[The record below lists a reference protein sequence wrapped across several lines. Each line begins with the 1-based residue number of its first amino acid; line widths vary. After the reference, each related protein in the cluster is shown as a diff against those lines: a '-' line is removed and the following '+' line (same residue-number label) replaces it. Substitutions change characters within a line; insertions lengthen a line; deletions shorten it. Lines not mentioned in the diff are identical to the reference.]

1 MTKISRNLE
10 QIPILTA
17 AAVFF
22 LLGILIE
29 GIINIPFFVLLA
41 SCLVLLATAFS
52 KIKQNL
58 VFTFIFLLLCL
69 GLGGLHLKNHL
80 LLPVNHI
87 GLLKLQGIKNI
98 QLGGIIDSDP
108 VYAERKISFTLGV
121 RKILLNHKPEGNA
134 GQPNSRSHKSI
145 AARGKVLVNIFNTGK
160 STPPFI
166 TKKDPSAKERA
177 GFTYGDELIVEGRLY
192 RPFIFG
198 AGSNFS
204 YRDYLRNQGI
214 YSILS
219 VKKENKIVL
228 AAQGKGDFLKSLSL
242 RMKHRFKDIFKQY
255 LSPINSDVLS
265 AIILGER
272 QNFPERL
279 RQAFVQTGTA
289 HIIAISGF
297 NVGIVA
303 FLILI
308 FLKTMRIKRKVRYM
322 IMLPILVMHMLA
334 VGASSSV
341 VRATLMALIVL
352 IAYLIDRE
360 PHIINSLSLAALFI
374 LGYNPLQIFDIG
386 FQLSFVSVLGIVI
399 LSPRIINLFRIK
411 QKINIL
417 PRAILNSFSVSL
429 SAWLATFGFVAY
441 YFRIISPVTVLANLI
456 IVPLASLAIILGFTL
471 SLSAMACPLLS
482 PSISATTNFILV
494 FLFKVTYSLS
504 HLPFAYFYL

>member
-1 MTKISRNLE
+1 LSKLE
-10 QIPILTA
+10 QIPILSA

-22 LLGILIE
+22 IFGILIE
-29 GIINIPFFVLLA
+29 GFINIPFFVLLA
-41 SCLVLLATAFS
+41 FCLAMLT
-52 KIKQNL
+52 L
-58 VFTFIFLLLCL
+58 VFLKHQKNFVFVLSFLFLSF

-80 LLPVNHI
+80 LLPGNHI
-87 GLLKLQGIKNI
+87 GLLKLQGNKNI
-98 QLGGIIDSDP
+98 QLGGTIVSDP
-108 VYAERKISFTLGV
+108 VYGERKISFTLGV
-121 RKILLNHKPEGNA
+121 REILHN
-134 GQPNSRSHKSI
+134 HKSI
-145 AARGKVLVNIFNTGK
+145 AAREKVLVNIFNTGK
-160 STPPFI
+160 FS
-166 TKKDPSAKERA
+166 
-177 GFTYGDELIVEGRLY
+177 YGDELILEGRLY
-192 RPFIFG
+192 RPFNF
-198 AGSNFS
+198 ASGSNFS

-214 YSILS
+214 TCILS
-219 VKKENKIVL
+219 VKKENKIIFL
-228 AAQGKGDFLKSLSL
+228 SGKKGKFFKSLAFKL
-242 RMKHRFKDIFKQY
+242 KHKFEDIFNQY
-255 LSPINSDVLS
+255 LSPINSGVLS

-279 RQAFVQTGTA
+279 KQAFIRTGTA

-308 FLKTMRIKRKVRYM
+308 FLKTMRIKRKARYM
-322 IMLPILVMHMLA
+322 IMIPVLVIHMLA

-399 LSPRIINLFRIK
+399 LSPRIIDLFKIK

-417 PRAILNSFSVSL
+417 LRAILNSFSVSL
-429 SAWLATFGFVAY
+429 AAWLATFGFVAY
-441 YFRIISPVTVLANLI
+441 YFRIISPVTILANLI

-471 SLSAMACPLLS
+471 SLSALACPILS
-482 PSISATTNFILV
+482 PSIAATTNFILV
-494 FLFKVTYSLS
+494 FLFKVTDCLS
-504 HLPFAYFYL
+504 HLPFAYFYLY

>member
-80 LLPVNHI
+80 LLPGNHI
-87 GLLKLQGIKNI
+87 GLLKLQGTKNI
-98 QLGGIIDSDP
+98 QLGGMIDSDP

-121 RKILLNHKPEGNA
+121 RKILLNHKPEGNGA
-134 GQPNSRSHKSI
+134 ASASRSHKPPRRRRGASRSHKSI

-160 STPPFI
+160 
-166 TKKDPSAKERA
+166 
-177 GFTYGDELIVEGRLY
+177 FTYGDELILEGNLY